1 MLVDTFIITPKP
13 EWRDLSAY
21 ATADDALRMEALL
34 PEKYRPLFAHLI
46 QGSLNDLMD
55 NRDHVKAYEVMAK
68 AVVSGR
74 EGPWYTKKGECLQ
87 HVLRKL
93 FYDTLLIIHNDY
105 NIYKYDLVIAV
116 HSREVLTEAEWE
128 VKRDLNG
135 RSTDRTTPHNGQVL
149 IGHFLKNA

>member
-1 MLVDTFIITPKP
+1 MPK
-13 EWRDLSAY
+13 
-21 ATADDALRMEALL
+21 DARL
-34 PEKYRPLFAHLI
+34 PHKSEHGGG
-46 QGSLNDLMD
+46 GSKKHD
-55 NRDHVKAYEVMAK
+55 Y
-68 AVVSGR
+68 R

-93 FYDTLLIIHNDY
+93 FYDTLLIIHHDY

-135 RSTDRTTPHNGQVL
+135 EPYHKKNGRVL
-149 IGHFLKNA
+149 VGHFVQRGVP